1 MIEFGVVDALQF
13 DSGGS
18 ATFYYKNFINE
29 KKLQTNIINYF
40 LGILRKYIILL
51 IGFEN

>member
-29 KKLQTNIINYF
+29 KNLE
-40 LGILRKYIILL
+40 LILFSGNFKEIHYIIK
-51 IGFEN
+51 GFEN